1 MDNTLS
7 FTKPLLE
14 TPFHKRTFEACYNND
29 WVSLGLDIKSQE
41 SIQIQN

>member
-14 TPFHKRTFEACYNND
+14 TPFHKRPFEAGYKND
-29 WVSLGLDIKSQE
+29 WYRWAGIK
-41 SIQIQN
+41 IA